1 MFHIITTS
9 RTTRALHRFQSLA
22 ERLASILTRC
32 GVFACRAALV
42 AFLGVL
48 LAICAA
54 PELFLTGGAE

>member
-22 ERLASILTRC
+22 ERSASTLTRC

-42 AFLGVL
+42 AFLGLL
-48 LAICAA
+48 LAFSLA
-54 PELFLTGGAE
+54 PELFLAGGAR